1 MGKKFMRKTSKR
13 TTTRQVQKQ
22 QKKLREHNAKVR
34 RDKKKNP
41 KKYSKS
47 KKDPGV
53 PNSCPFK
60 EDVLKEVEAGRHR
73 KQEMRDKKRDEMKQ
87 RREEA
92 KERELEEKRT
102 KGLVGLV
109 ADAEMKQA
117 NHESQNQFVNEISN
131 GIGKMTDR
139 SAKAYYREFTKV
151 MEAADVVL
159 QVCDARDPMGT
170 RCKQVEEAVMNN
182 SSKGKRLVLILN
194 KADLVPK
201 ENLEKWLKY
210 LRRELPAIPF
220 KASTQTQSNR
230 LGQSNLTVKKSS
242 DEQLQTSKCVGAGT
256 LTTLLANYCRNKD
269 VKTSIR
275 VGVVGLPNVGK
286 SSLINSL
293 KRSKACVVGATP
305 GVTKSMQEVQ
315 LDSKVKLLDSP
326 GMVLASGDMSNSS
339 VALRNAIKVESLE
352 DPITPVEAILNRCP
366 KEQMMLQYGISSYED
381 TNEFLSLVARSMGR
395 LKKGGVPDQIVAARI
410 VLNDWNCGK
419 IKYHTFPP
427 EDNISST
434 TENEVVMEE
443 AQIVSEFAKEFCL
456 DDLNMV
462 KMESEDIANLPNILP
477 SQTMAITTS
486 GILEQKDCDLSDI
499 ETSDK
504 EDSNNEYVGKE
515 NILSDKISIGAN
527 KQKQSKSNQASTEKS
542 PKFQEE
548 SLLRLKKAA
557 KIREKKEKK
566 ERKRRDK
573 VAADLSHG
581 MEAAF
586 ETL

>member
-1 MGKKFMRKTSKR
+1 MG
-13 TTTRQVQKQ
+13 
-22 QKKLREHNAKVR
+22 AW
-34 RDKKKNP
+34 
-41 KKYSKS
+41 
-47 KKDPGV
+47 
-53 PNSCPFK
+53 
-60 EDVLKEVEAGRHR
+60 
-73 KQEMRDKKRDEMKQ
+73 
-87 RREEA
+87 
-92 KERELEEKRT
+92 
-102 KGLVGLV
+102 
-109 ADAEMKQA
+109 
-117 NHESQNQFVNEISN
+117 I
-131 GIGKMTDR
+131 
-139 SAKAYYREFTKV
+139 
-151 MEAADVVL
+151 
-159 QVCDARDPMGT
+159 
-170 RCKQVEEAVMNN
+170 
-182 SSKGKRLVLILN
+182 
-194 KADLVPK
+194 
-201 ENLEKWLKY
+201 KY
-210 LRRELPAIPF
+210 LRSELPAIAF
-220 KASTQTQSNR
+220 KSSTQSQGSR
-230 LGQSNLTVKKSS
+230 LGHAKVGISKST
-242 DEQLQTSKCVGAGT
+242 EGQLQTSKCVGAST
-256 LTTLLANYCRNKD
+256 LMALLGNYCRNKD
-269 VKTSIR
+269 IKTSIR

-293 KRSKACVVGATP
+293 KRSKACGVGATP
-305 GVTKSMQEVQ
+305 GVTKAVQEVQ

-339 VALRNAIKVESLE
+339 VALRNAIKVENLE
-352 DPITPVEAILNRCP
+352 DPVTPVEAILNRCP
-366 KEQMMLQYGISSYED
+366 KEQMMLQYGISNYDD

-427 EDNISST
+427 EDNTSST

-504 EDSNNEYVGKE
+504 EDSNNEYAGKE
-515 NILSDKISIGAN
+515 NILSDKISIVAN
-527 KQKQSKSNQASTEKS
+527 KQTQSKSNQASIEKS

-566 ERKRRDK
+566 ERRRRDK

-586 ETL
+586 ET